1 MLQKHRVDFSILS
14 IRQSWTG
21 MRESQETMENYG
33 LGINRLKEKTV
44 KAVRTEL
51 SKLLALMLCDNS

>member
-1 MLQKHRVDFSILS
+1 
-14 IRQSWTG
+14 